1 MKKCNI
7 QVDETL
13 KRSKGSLEQPTIS
26 EIVFK
31 RDGLLEVGF
40 ESQICFDS
48 SFLFVLGWILL
59 NFEDDDEHS
68 VRLSSL
74 SKDVW
79 NCDSSGDLKCFSF
92 RNISK

>member
-1 MKKCNI
+1 
-7 QVDETL
+7 
-13 KRSKGSLEQPTIS
+13 
-26 EIVFK
+26 
-31 RDGLLEVGF
+31 
-40 ESQICFDS
+40 
-48 SFLFVLGWILL
+48 LFVLGWILL